1 MMFRSMHETS
11 KFESRRFL
19 PETSSE
25 TGWNEITIA
34 DIEKFKANNGDSN
47 RFFFNKG
54 IGARVVGG
62 QEAEPHRSVQ
72 NGSYYMIHS
81 LLIMEFDIFSTYILV
96 GHGNCSSHSTNGI
109 VELL

>member
-19 PETSSE
+19 PESTISNSD
-25 TGWNEITIA
+25 WNEIAIS

-62 QEAEPHRSVQ
+62 QEAEPHRYVFQ
-72 NGSYYMIHS
+72 S
-81 LLIMEFDIFSTYILV
+81 LSRQV
-96 GHGNCSSHSTNGI
+96 
-109 VELL
+109 

>member
-1 MMFRSMHETS
+1 MMFRSMHESS

-19 PETSSE
+19 PEAKSSDS
-25 TGWNEITIA
+25 GWNEITTA

-62 QEAEPHRSVQ
+62 AEAEPHR
-72 NGSYYMIHS
+72 
-81 LLIMEFDIFSTYILV
+81 
-96 GHGNCSSHSTNGI
+96 
-109 VELL
+109 

>member
-19 PETSSE
+19 PESSSE

-62 QEAEPHRSVQ
+62 QEAEPHRSVF
-72 NGSYYMIHS
+72 YHHAYDVTHIV
-81 LLIMEFDIFSTYILV
+81 LLEKY
-96 GHGNCSSHSTNGI
+96 GKSHFQQ
-109 VELL
+109 LF

>member
-19 PETSSE
+19 PESSSE

-62 QEAEPHRSVQ
+62 QEAEPHRSVLYHQ
-72 NGSYYMIHS
+72 SMGLTL
-81 LLIMEFDIFSTYILV
+81 LLISYSVIHTVRLEQYIL
-96 GHGNCSSHSTNGI
+96 SYK
-109 VELL
+109 LY